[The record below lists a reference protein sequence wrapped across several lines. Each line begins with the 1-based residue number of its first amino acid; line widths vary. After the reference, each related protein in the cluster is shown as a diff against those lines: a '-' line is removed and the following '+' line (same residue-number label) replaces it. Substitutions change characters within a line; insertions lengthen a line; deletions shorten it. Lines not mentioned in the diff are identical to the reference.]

1 MTELTPRSRR
11 ELRAKAHDLHPVVS
25 VGQHGLTPHVLHEID
40 VALRAHGLVKVR
52 VFSDDRAQR
61 ETMLAQIAGELDAAP
76 VQHLGKVLILW
87 RKPEEAPKA
96 EPRATAKP
104 RKERGGKGAKRASK
118 DSAVREPR
126 AGPATRRRTT
136 DPTYNDRTRARTS
149 ARDERSSTT
158 KRSARSENPMQAPD
172 ARRRRSATG
181 GGRDGSDGR
190 QASARRRVRGAQRE
204 REGTRGASSAPLG
217 DAVGLAR
224 SQAHGQVRA
233 ESAPA
238 ADDGLR
244 RRCGDWPAPRV
255 RASTQ
260 NASGRKVIPVRQE
273 NSTRV
278 LTHD

>member
-181 GGRDGSDGR
+181 ATGATAATAGKRPRDVAFG
-190 QASARRRVRGAQRE
+190 ARNE
-204 REGTRGASSAPLG
+204 KEK
-217 DAVGLAR
+217 
-224 SQAHGQVRA
+224 
-233 ESAPA
+233 APA
-238 ADDGLR
+238 ARRVPPAATPSASRDRRPTGKSAPNPR
-244 RRCGDWPAPRV
+244 RRRTTG
-255 RASTQ
+255 
-260 NASGRKVIPVRQE
+260 
-273 NSTRV
+273 
-278 LTHD
+278 